1 MDNVDLRLGT
11 ELSDP
16 VQQIQQPRR
25 IKISERSQK
34 GLFTKIRNSISTT
47 VNDFVSTPST
57 QESTPSVVSNEV
69 TSTPVQT
76 TPQEIPVTP
85 SSCNC

>member
-34 GLFTKIRNSISTT
+34 GRFTKIRNSISTT
-47 VNDFVSTPST
+47 VSDFVSTPST
-57 QESTPSVVSNEV
+57 
-69 TSTPVQT
+69 
-76 TPQEIPVTP
+76 
-85 SSCNC
+85 